1 MPYWRDGGRMENSL
15 KALILG
21 ASISITCLIIS
32 LGFYAA
38 RQASAV
44 SASTNEKLCK
54 FAISLEEDDYM
65 VYDGLA
71 VSGSD
76 VVNFMNRNLSSYSF
90 NERAPIYIYVDNGK
104 IQKTYENNVAL
115 TQIKDFTSD
124 YYIRPLRKYR
134 GQINRNENDVITGVS
149 FFAE

>member
-1 MPYWRDGGRMENSL
+1 MENSL

-21 ASISITCLIIS
+21 ASISITCLVIS

-44 SASTNEKLCK
+44 SSSTNEKLSK
-54 FAISLEEDDYM
+54 VAVRIEEDEYVM
-65 VYDGLA
+65 YDGLA

-76 VVNFMNRNLSSYSF
+76 VVNFIYRNLSSYSSK
-90 NERAPIYIYVDNGK
+90 ETAPIYVYVDNGQAP
-104 IQKTYENNVAL
+104 ITYKNNVAL
-115 TQIKDFTSD
+115 NQIKDFTSD
-124 YYIRPLRKYR
+124 YYISPLRKYR
-134 GQINRNENDVITGVS
+134 GQVSRNENEIIIGVA